1 MGAGEVWALGAVELA
16 ALVAAGEV
24 SAAEVV
30 AAQLERIAV
39 VNPQVNAVT
48 RLMGDSARQ
57 AAQEVDRRRAAGER
71 LGPLAGVPFTVKENI
86 HVAGS
91 ATTHGVPYFRDRV
104 AEADA
109 PPVRRLRAAGAIPIG
124 RTNMPDL
131 AIAGVHTVSQLF
143 GDTVNPWD
151 PGRTP
156 GGTSGGDAVAVAT
169 GMAPLGLGNDSGG
182 SVRNPAAFNGVA
194 ALKPSYGRFPADHR
208 MGDQDPVLGHQLFP
222 VDGPLARTV
231 ADLRAAYEALAGADP
246 QDPRAVPVPLYGPRP
261 DAPVRVGV
269 VTDPGGRGDV
279 HPQVRA
285 AIEAAAAALQDAG
298 HPIEEVE
305 VPRLQDALDGYGAL
319 LRTEFALAWPKLR
332 GLLTDDSARFIELFT
347 QRHPA
352 VGLEG
357 YVSQAGVRLGVQRAW
372 AALFERCPL
381 LLGPVSTQPVPE
393 PVVPR
398 TVEEHDALMAPMRL
412 LTASTYVGV
421 PAVAVPTGV
430 ADGLPQGVQIMA
442 GMYREDLCLDAAQR
456 IEERLGV
463 FAPIDP
469 VGSVGS
475 VGSVE
480 AVDPVGPGP
489 SGG

>member
-1 MGAGEVWALGAVELA
+1 MGANDELWALGATELA
-16 ALVAAGEV
+16 KLVASGEV
-24 SAAEVV
+24 CAVEAVE
-30 AAQLERIAV
+30 AHLERIEA
-39 VNPQVNAVT
+39 VNPRVNAVT
-48 RLMGDSARQ
+48 RLLEESARQ
-57 AAQEVDRRRAAGER
+57 AAREIDRRRAAGER

-91 ATTHGVPYFRDRV
+91 ETTHGVPHFRDWV
-104 AEADA
+104 AQADA

-131 AIAGVHTVSQLF
+131 AIAGLHTVSQLF

-151 PGRTP
+151 PQRTP

-182 SVRNPAAFNGVA
+182 SVRNPATFNGVVG
-194 ALKPSYGRFPADHR
+194 LKPSYGRFPADHR
-208 MGDQDPVLGHQLFP
+208 MSDQDPVLGHQLFP
-222 VDGPLARTV
+222 VDGPLARSV
-231 ADLRAAYEALAGADP
+231 ADLRAAYEALAGTDS
-246 QDPRAVPVPLYGPRP
+246 QDPRAVPAPLYGPKP

-279 HPQVRA
+279 HPDVRA
-285 AIEAAAAALQDAG
+285 AIETAAAALEDAG
-298 HPIEEVE
+298 HPVEEVE

-319 LRTEFALAWPKLR
+319 LRTEFSLAWPVIR
-332 GLLTDDSARFIELFT
+332 RLLTDDSARHIELDT

-352 VGLEG
+352 VGLEE
-357 YVSQAGVRLGVQRAW
+357 YLRQTGVRLGVQRAW
-372 AALFERCPL
+372 ARFFEHCPL
-381 LLGPVSTQPVPE
+381 LLGPVSTQPIPE

-398 TVEEHDALMAPMRL
+398 TPEEQDATFTPMRL

-421 PAVAVPTGV
+421 PAVAVPTGL
-430 ADGLPQGVQIMA
+430 ASGLPQGVQVMA

-463 FAPIDP
+463 LTPLDP
-469 VGSVGS
+469 RRHR
-475 VGSVE
+475 
-480 AVDPVGPGP
+480 VDEGEG
-489 SGG
+489 

>member
-1 MGAGEVWALGAVELA
+1 MGAGEVGALWALGASELA
-16 ALVAAGEV
+16 GLVASGEV

-48 RLMGDSARQ
+48 RLLEDSARQ
-57 AAQEVDRRRAAGER
+57 AAREVDRRRAAGER

-86 HVAGS
+86 HVARS
-91 ATTHGVPYFRDRV
+91 ATTHGVPYFRDWV

-151 PGRTP
+151 PRRTP

-182 SVRNPAAFNGVA
+182 SVRNPATFNGVA

-208 MGDQDPVLGHQLFP
+208 MSDQDPVLGHQLFP
-222 VDGPLARTV
+222 VDGPLARRV
-231 ADLRAAYEALAGADP
+231 ADLRAAYEVLAGADP

-261 DAPVRVGV
+261 DTPVRVGV

-279 HPQVRA
+279 HPHVRA

-298 HPIEEVE
+298 HPVEEVE

-319 LRTEFALAWPKLR
+319 LRTEFSLAWPMLR
-332 GLLTDDSARFIELFT
+332 RLLTDDSARHIELDT

-352 VGLEG
+352 VDLAG
-357 YVSQAGVRLGVQRAW
+357 YVRQAGVRLGVQRAW
-372 AALFERCPL
+372 AGLFERCPL
-381 LLGPVSTQPVPE
+381 VLGPVFTQPTPA

-398 TVEEHDALMAPMRL
+398 TVEEHDAMMAPMRL

-430 ADGLPQGVQIMA
+430 TAGLPQGVQVMA

-463 FAPIDP
+463 LAPIDP
-469 VGSVGS
+469 VDLADLVDLTDLADS
-475 VGSVE
+475 
-480 AVDPVGPGP
+480 ADPV
-489 SGG
+489 S